1 MKNVKIISIES
12 DFGAG
17 KKGAKFGPQA
27 LLKELPQDF
36 ISSTPIDIV
45 QIDETSEFEET
56 KYALHI
62 DSIYEVIDL
71 ASTKIKE
78 ALSAKQ
84 LPWIISGD
92 HSNGLAAI
100 TAYKDLYPQNKLGV
114 IWIDAHTDIHTP
126 YTSPSG
132 NMHGMPL
139 AAAMGIMDES
149 KGKNSVDKY
158 TQQKWKDLM
167 HLGVNKV
174 YPKLEPSNL
183 VFIDIRDIESE
194 EAYLLKELSIKH
206 FGPAERKEL
215 GIEAIINE
223 SIGHLSQCD
232 HILVSFD
239 VDSIDPSNSSGTG
252 TPVHDGLSKE
262 QAIKILS
269 TLLNLPNL
277 CAFEITEINPL
288 LDRIQP
294 MEKLAADIIL
304 ASFKET
310 GFLN

>member
-27 LLKELPQDF
+27 LLKELPAEL
-36 ISSTPIDIV
+36 ISSTPIEIV
-45 QIDETSEFEET
+45 KIEDNAEFEET
-56 KYALHI
+56 PFAIHI
-62 DSIYEVIDL
+62 ESIYEVL
-71 ASTKIKE
+71 SSSSEKIKE
-78 ALSAKQ
+78 ALSSNF
-84 LPWIISGD
+84 LPWVISGD

-100 TAYKDLYPQNKLGV
+100 TAYKDLYPKNNLGV

-149 KGKNSVDKY
+149 KGKNQVDKF
-158 TQQKWKDLM
+158 TQNKWKDLIQ
-167 HLGVNKV
+167 LGSNKV
-174 YPKLEPSNL
+174 FPKLNPSHL
-183 VFIDIRDIESE
+183 VFIDIRDIEAE
-194 EAYLLKELSIKH
+194 ESLMLSELSIKH
-206 FGPAERKEL
+206 FGPSNRKEL
-215 GIEAIINE
+215 GIETIINE
-223 SIGHLSQCD
+223 SIQYLSQCD

-262 QAIKILS
+262 QAIKILG
-269 TLLNLPNL
+269 TLLKLPNL

-294 MEKLAADIIL
+294 MEKLAAEIIL
-304 ASFKET
+304 SSFKES

>member
-36 ISSTPIDIV
+36 ISSTPIEIV
-45 QIDETSEFEET
+45 QIEDKAEFEET

-62 DSIYEVIDL
+62 DSIYEVIST
-71 ASTKIKE
+71 ASGKIKE
-78 ALSAKQ
+78 ALSSQ
-84 LPWIISGD
+84 HLPWIISGD

-100 TAYKDLYPQNKLGV
+100 TAYKDLYPKNKLGV

-149 KGKNSVDKY
+149 KSKNHVDKY
-158 TQQKWKDLM
+158 TQQTWQDLM

-174 YPKLEPSNL
+174 YPKLDPSNL
-183 VFIDIRDIESE
+183 VFIDIRDIEQE
-194 EAYLLKELSIKH
+194 ESLMLEELSIKH
-206 FGPAERKEL
+206 FGPTDRKEV
-215 GIEAIINE
+215 GIEVIIKD
-223 SIGHLSQCD
+223 SIDHLSSCD
-232 HILVSFD
+232 HIIVSFD

-269 TLLNLPNL
+269 TLLSLPNL

-294 MEKLAADIIL
+294 MEKLAAEIIF

-310 GFLN
+310 GLIN